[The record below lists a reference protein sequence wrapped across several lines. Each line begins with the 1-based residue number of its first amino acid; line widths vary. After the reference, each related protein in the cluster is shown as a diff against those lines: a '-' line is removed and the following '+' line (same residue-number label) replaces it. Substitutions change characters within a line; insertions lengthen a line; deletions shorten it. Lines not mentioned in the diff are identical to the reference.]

1 MTNLLVYPI
10 VIPLVTAA
18 LAIVTQN
25 KGRAQRIIG
34 LIGVT
39 VQLVVAAI
47 LFWQIT
53 RNGFLVLN
61 MGGWEAPFGIVLVA
75 DYLSAIMIMISA
87 LLGFIVALYSMADID
102 EQRNK
107 FGFYPFLNRSEEHT
121 SELQS
126 RCYLVFRLLL
136 E

>member
-107 FGFYPFLNRSEEHT
+107 FVFYPFLHLFMLGVKDRKCT
-121 SELQS
+121 
-126 RCYLVFRLLL
+126 RL
-136 E
+136 

>member
-75 DYLSAIMIMISA
+75 DYLSAIMFMISA
-87 LLGFIVALYSMADID
+87 ILGSFVALYYHVTID
-102 EQRNK
+102 DYRYII
-107 FGFYPFLNRSEEHT
+107 GLYM
-121 SELQS
+121 
-126 RCYLVFRLLL
+126 YLL
-136 E
+136 